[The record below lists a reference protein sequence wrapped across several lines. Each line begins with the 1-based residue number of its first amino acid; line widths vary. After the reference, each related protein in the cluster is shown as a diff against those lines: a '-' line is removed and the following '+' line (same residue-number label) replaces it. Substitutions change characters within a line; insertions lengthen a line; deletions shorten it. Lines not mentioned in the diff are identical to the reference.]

1 MKCTITTI
9 KNRYSSIKQQNVITE
24 SKVKVAIL
32 QRKRERNIYIIDFH
46 RLFILMDQCV
56 ISI

>member
-1 MKCTITTI
+1 MYNYNNQKSLQQC
-9 KNRYSSIKQQNVITE
+9 KQQNVITE

-32 QRKRERNIYIIDFH
+32 QGKGEQNVYIIDFH

-56 ISI
+56 INI